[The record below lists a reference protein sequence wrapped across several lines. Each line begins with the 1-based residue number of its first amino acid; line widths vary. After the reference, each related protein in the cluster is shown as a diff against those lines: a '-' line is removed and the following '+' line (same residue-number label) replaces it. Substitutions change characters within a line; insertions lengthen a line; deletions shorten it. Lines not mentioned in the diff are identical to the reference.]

1 MNHSEYDVGC
11 TILLLHPPMQQ
22 LFACVQV
29 GTNFSLH
36 PAHIPMPYPN
46 TIAHRKN
53 IEGIKESENQKSGS
67 NTQSVQCMQCH
78 PCHLSPVPTWKV

>member
-1 MNHSEYDVGC
+1 MNDSAYDEGC
-11 TILLLHPPMQQ
+11 IILLLHPPMQQ

-36 PAHIPMPYPN
+36 RAHIPMPYRS
-46 TIAHRKN
+46 TIAH

-67 NTQSVQCMQCH
+67 NTQTVQCMQCH
-78 PCHLSPVPTWKV
+78 RCLLSPVPTWKV